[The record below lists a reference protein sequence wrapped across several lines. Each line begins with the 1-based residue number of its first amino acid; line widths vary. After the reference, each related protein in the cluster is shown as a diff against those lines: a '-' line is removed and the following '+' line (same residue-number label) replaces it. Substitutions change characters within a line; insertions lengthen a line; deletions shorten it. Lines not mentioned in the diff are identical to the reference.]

1 MKIVTWNVNG
11 IRACERQ
18 GLVEWYRDYQPD
30 VLCFQEVR
38 AEPHQLSAAVCEPE
52 AGCTVSWHPA
62 EKKGY
67 SGVGAW
73 IRRAPEEI
81 RLGMGLAEFDS
92 EGRVQV
98 LRFKGFTLFNVYFPN
113 GSRDLSRV
121 PYKLSF
127 YDALLAQ
134 IKELHARGEHVIV
147 CGDFNTAHQ
156 PIDLANP
163 KANQKT
169 TGFLPEERVKVDE
182 YLAAGLKDVF
192 RDRHPGEAG
201 HYTWWSNRPG
211 VRERNIGWR
220 IDYFLVS
227 EALVPHVT
235 AAYILPEVKGS
246 DHCPVVLEVDDCLVS

>member
-18 GLVEWYRDYQPD
+18 GLVEWYRAYQPD

-38 AEPHQLSAAVCEPE
+38 AEPHQLSEAVCAPE
-52 AGCTVSWHPA
+52 AGCVASWHPA

-73 IRRAPEEI
+73 IKREPAEI
-81 RLGMGLAEFDS
+81 QLGLGRPDFDS

-98 LRFKGFTLFNVYFPN
+98 LRYPGFTLFNVYFPN

-121 PYKLSF
+121 PFKLAF
-127 YDALLAQ
+127 YDALLERIRAMHAQ
-134 IKELHARGEHVIV
+134 GERVIV

-156 PIDLANP
+156 AIDLANP

-169 TGFLPEERVKVDE
+169 TGFLLEERVKVDE
-182 YLAAGLKDVF
+182 YLASGLRDVF

-227 EALVPHVT
+227 EALVPHVR
-235 AAYILPEVKGS
+235 AVGILPEVRGS
-246 DHCPVVLEVDDCLVS
+246 DHCPVVLELDDSLLA

>member
-18 GLVEWYRDYQPD
+18 GLLEWYRGVRPE

-38 AEPHQLSAAVCEPE
+38 AEPHQLSEAVCRPE
-52 AGCTVSWHPA
+52 AGCIASWHPA

-73 IRRAPEEI
+73 ILREPAEI
-81 RLGMGLAEFDS
+81 RLGLGRQEFDS

-98 LRFKGFTLFNVYFPN
+98 LRYPGFTLFNVYFPN

-121 PYKLSF
+121 PYKLDF
-127 YDALLAQ
+127 YDALLARIQ
-134 IKELHARGEHVIV
+134 ELHAQGERVVV

-182 YLAAGLKDVF
+182 YLKAGLRDVF

-227 EALVPHVT
+227 EALVPHVKDT
-235 AAYILPEVKGS
+235 YILPEVKGS
-246 DHCPVVLEVDDCLVS
+246 DHCPVVLELDDSLFA